1 MEAFYVIERILR
13 DRRGFFDEIGN
24 GDGVSQK
31 IQGMLVSSVIF
42 FAIYGAVMGFSNS
55 LLQAISSAVKLPV
68 LFLITLVICLPTLY
82 FFNLLFGSRMSLS
95 QTLAL
100 ILTAIAVT
108 AVLTLSFA
116 PIALFFWLTAPHYQ
130 FFKLLN
136 VAILTLTGFSGLSFL
151 WQGMRHVEK
160 GEGARVRSLAL
171 WAWIVVYGFVGT
183 QMAWTLRPF
192 FGAPGLSFEIFR
204 DLGGNF
210 YVNILQS
217 IGEILLSIL
226 RVMD

>member
-13 DRRGFFDEIGN
+13 DRRAFFDEIGN
-24 GDGVSQK
+24 GDGVSRK
-31 IQGMLVSSVIF
+31 IQSMLISSVIF
-42 FAIYGAVMGFSNS
+42 FAVYGAVMGFSNS
-55 LLQAISSAVKLPV
+55 LLQAISSAAKLPI

-82 FFNLLFGSRMSLS
+82 FFNLLFGSRLSLS

-116 PIALFFWLTAPHYQ
+116 PISLFFWLTAPHYQ

-136 VAILTLTGFSGLSFL
+136 VAILTITGFSGLTFL
-151 WQGMRHVEK
+151 WQGMRQVEDK
-160 GEGARVRSLAL
+160 GSKLRSLVL
-171 WAWIVVYGFVGT
+171 WAWILVYGFVGT

-192 FGAPGLSFEIFR
+192 FGAPDLPFEIFR

-210 YVNILQS
+210 YVNVLQS
-217 IGEILLSIL
+217 MGEILVGIL
-226 RVMD
+226 GAMD

>member
-1 MEAFYVIERILR
+1 MR
-13 DRRGFFDEIGN
+13 DRRAFFEEIGK
-24 GDGVSQK
+24 GDHLSQK
-31 IQGMLVSSVIF
+31 IRDMLITSVIF
-42 FAIYGAVMGFSNS
+42 FALYGAVMGFSNS
-55 LLQAISSAVKLPV
+55 LLQALSSAIKLPV

-82 FFNLLFGSRMSLS
+82 FFNLLFGSRLNLS

-100 ILTAIAVT
+100 ILTAMAVIAVL
-108 AVLTLSFA
+108 ALSFA

-130 FFKLLN
+130 FYKLLN
-136 VAILTLTGFSGLSFL
+136 VAILTLTGFAGLSFL
-151 WQGMRHVEK
+151 WQGMRQVEK
-160 GEGARVRSLAL
+160 EERAKIRSLVL

-192 FGAPGLSFEIFR
+192 LGAPGLRFEIFR

-217 IGEILLSIL
+217 IGEILLSVL
-226 RVMD
+226 GVMD